1 MHFNGQKH
9 VRSAGGLL
17 AVFWVAAYAVT
28 APISLNIEA
37 EHFSAKQG
45 GVFDPPADKE
55 PRLGVRSLQNGNW
68 VRFDSINFFN
78 GEYDSMYVSLW
89 TGTGTNPAG
98 ASIQLRLDSP
108 TGTIIATV
116 SSLPNVMR
124 YGYAYS
130 TVVPPVH
137 VAATTGVHSVFL
149 CIAGG
154 SGPACDIDRFRLSGT
169 MTIVPTDAQTYY
181 VATDGNDQA
190 DGLDV
195 SRPFKTIQKA
205 ASVMKPGS
213 VCKIRGGLYRE
224 TVKPAW
230 TGLAGAPLAFEAY
243 NGENVVISGADPV
256 TGWTSHS
263 GSIYK
268 APMNWT
274 IGRYNDQVIVDGKM
288 AWVARSPNVDEDY
301 NPNPY
306 LTFCGAGVYKFKSWQ
321 NELEPVAIPSLVCV
335 GGGSGSGSSFSMP
348 IGQDGSNPLP
358 AALFNRSANFFSG
371 GLISIRNYW
380 YSGIGE
386 ITGST
391 SSATNTTVTGVKTN
405 SMWSTTNGPGFVSY
419 VLGLLD
425 APNEW
430 YRDSALKTLYL
441 WAPGGGDPSSH
452 LVEAKKRIL
461 GFDLRGK
468 QYVNLIGIRMIA
480 TSLSLESANN
490 CIIDGCHFKYVCHCD
505 EYNWWEV
512 GAEGFWH
519 NPFDPYMGYAG
530 IFVSGSNNVIKNSSV
545 IGSAL
550 SGIILNGKY
559 NTVTNCRI
567 HSCDYIANY
576 QAGVSFM
583 QRDRLDP
590 NDGMGNVV
598 SHCSIKGCSRAN
610 IQVAQAAK
618 PATPANRTRIE
629 YNDLGLAA
637 YGSNETGNIAA
648 QASGQVEVSHN
659 WMHDVGF
666 LQNCDIALE
675 YDQGARGWIIHHNV
689 CWKGTPLLSGVKE
702 GLHFF
707 LDFGDADAKVYNN
720 TWINS
725 CEPARGALDTAWPGY
740 IADGGIGHG
749 ALNMLYAR
757 DDTAKWMFANA
768 KNNDYS
774 LRTGSPAINA
784 GKVLPGLTAETTV
797 PDGQPDLG
805 AYEFGQ
811 PVWKAGADWPE
822 QPWAYP
828 PRDIPSAAAFGAV
841 PALNSGLFAA
851 RIMPGRL
858 VIHAPKGLAWQA
870 NLYDARGA
878 LVWMHSQPDGG
889 ATTLLLGSMP
899 AGMHVLRVTRAG
911 KSVTWKAMIK

>member
-321 NELEPVAIPSLVCV
+321 NEPGMCRRRKRVRIVVQYAY
-335 GGGSGSGSSFSMP
+335 
-348 IGQDGSNPLP
+348 
-358 AALFNRSANFFSG
+358 RSRWF
-371 GLISIRNYW
+371 
-380 YSGIGE
+380 
-386 ITGST
+386 
-391 SSATNTTVTGVKTN
+391 
-405 SMWSTTNGPGFVSY
+405 
-419 VLGLLD
+419 
-425 APNEW
+425 
-430 YRDSALKTLYL
+430 
-441 WAPGGGDPSSH
+441 
-452 LVEAKKRIL
+452 
-461 GFDLRGK
+461 
-468 QYVNLIGIRMIA
+468 
-480 TSLSLESANN
+480 ESA
-490 CIIDGCHFKYVCHCD
+490 
-505 EYNWWEV
+505 
-512 GAEGFWH
+512 
-519 NPFDPYMGYAG
+519 
-530 IFVSGSNNVIKNSSV
+530 
-545 IGSAL
+545 
-550 SGIILNGKY
+550 
-559 NTVTNCRI
+559 
-567 HSCDYIANY
+567 
-576 QAGVSFM
+576 
-583 QRDRLDP
+583 
-590 NDGMGNVV
+590 
-598 SHCSIKGCSRAN
+598 SR
-610 IQVAQAAK
+610 
-618 PATPANRTRIE
+618 
-629 YNDLGLAA
+629 G
-637 YGSNETGNIAA
+637 
-648 QASGQVEVSHN
+648 
-659 WMHDVGF
+659 
-666 LQNCDIALE
+666 
-675 YDQGARGWIIHHNV
+675 
-689 CWKGTPLLSGVKE
+689 
-702 GLHFF
+702 
-707 LDFGDADAKVYNN
+707 
-720 TWINS
+720 
-725 CEPARGALDTAWPGY
+725 
-740 IADGGIGHG
+740 
-749 ALNMLYAR
+749 
-757 DDTAKWMFANA
+757 
-768 KNNDYS
+768 
-774 LRTGSPAINA
+774 
-784 GKVLPGLTAETTV
+784 
-797 PDGQPDLG
+797 
-805 AYEFGQ
+805 
-811 PVWKAGADWPE
+811 PV
-822 QPWAYP
+822 
-828 PRDIPSAAAFGAV
+828 
-841 PALNSGLFAA
+841 
-851 RIMPGRL
+851 
-858 VIHAPKGLAWQA
+858 
-870 NLYDARGA
+870 
-878 LVWMHSQPDGG
+878 
-889 ATTLLLGSMP
+889 
-899 AGMHVLRVTRAG
+899 
-911 KSVTWKAMIK
+911 